1 MQKTFI
7 TTPIYYVNDKAH
19 IGHAYTTIIA
29 DTLSRYYRLRGDECF
44 FLTGTDEHGQKIEE
58 SAKARDKSPKEYADE
73 VSAGFKSLWDEMGI
87 KYDYFIRTTDERH
100 KKIVQKIFDKM
111 FQKGDIYKDYYEGNY
126 CVSCESFFTKT
137 QLKDEDCCPDCG
149 KKTKILKE
157 ESYFFRLSKYE
168 SELLKWYENPNS
180 VVPEGKKNEVIAFVK
195 QGLKDLSVTRT
206 SFSWGIPTLNDPKH
220 IIYVWLDALANY
232 ISALGYLDGDE
243 KMDFWPA
250 SVHLVGKDILKFHA
264 IYWPAFLLSLDLPLP
279 KCVAAHGWWTI
290 DGEKMSKSKGNVI
303 DPRELI
309 KDFDI
314 DAVRYFLLKEV
325 PFGNDGDFSYN
336 ALVNKINYELSNELG
351 NLQSR
356 LVGMSEKYSDF
367 NIISKDIKNYFNDE
381 LKALEDKIKIAT
393 NEMQNLNIHK
403 YLDEIMEMLKLANVS
418 VAKYEPW
425 NLVKNNESNKANALI
440 GLCVNILIKASILL
454 DPAMPNAMKKVFDTF
469 GVVCD
474 TNLYNKLIK
483 NNELADFKAK
493 KCEPLFAKID
503 IKDIEEKQNAK
514 KEETPKEPNYINID
528 DFAKLEIKVCKVL
541 ECSKMPKSDKLLR
554 FVLDSGDEKPR
565 VILSG
570 IANYYNPE
578 DLVGKQVIAITN
590 LAPRKMM
597 GEYSEGMILSA
608 SDDSGLTLINPI
620 KETKNGALI
629 G

>member
-29 DTLSRYYRLRGDECF
+29 DTLSRYYRLIGDECF

-58 SAKARDKSPKEYADE
+58 SAKARNKSPKEYADE

-168 SELLKWYENPNS
+168 NELLKWYEKPNS

-314 DAVRYFLLKEV
+314 DAIRYFLLKEV

-367 NIISKDIKNYFNDE
+367 NISSKDVKNYFNDE

-425 NLVKNNESNKANALI
+425 NLVKNNEHNKANALI

-514 KEETPKEPNYINID
+514 KEEAPKEPSYINID

-570 IANYYNPE
+570 IAKYYNPE
-578 DLVGKQVIAITN
+578 DLIGKQVIAITN

-608 SDDSGLTLINPI
+608 SDDSGLTLINPL

>member
-58 SAKARDKSPKEYADE
+58 SAKARNKSPKEYADE

-168 SELLKWYENPNS
+168 NELLKWYEKPNS

-381 LKALEDKIKIAT
+381 LKALEEKIKIAT
-393 NEMQNLNIHK
+393 NEMQNINIHK

-425 NLVKNNESNKANALI
+425 NLVKNNEHSKANALI
-440 GLCVNILIKASILL
+440 GLCVNILMKASILL

-514 KEETPKEPNYINID
+514 KEETPKEPSYINID

-541 ECSKMPKSDKLLR
+541 ECSKMEKSDKLLR

-570 IANYYNPE
+570 IAKYYNPE
-578 DLVGKQVIAITN
+578 DLIGKQVIAITN